1 MQLIFRMKGFAMVL
15 LGVIFVALITNTVS
29 SIAVD
34 DSGGNN
40 VVSEHVDKLNIVP
53 TKDSKYEVYMY
64 VVIRNAHGE
73 LVSVTESFDDWKHY
87 MHHEIT
93 DEVFDTLLGKK
104 EIVTIDNIKY
114 EKVQFSTSSEQPW
127 LFDSSDR
134 TLIFNSAIELC
145 GEPIKKYGYECA
157 NIFWARNG
165 MINIEVGDVITQQWT
180 ILRELN

>member
-1 MQLIFRMKGFAMVL
+1 MKWFAILLSYIIFL
-15 LGVIFVALITNTVS
+15 TLITNSAQST
-29 SIAVD
+29 AVD
-34 DSGGNN
+34 DSVGNEM
-40 VVSEHVDKLNIVP
+40 VSEDVGKLNAIP

-64 VVIRNAHGE
+64 VVVRNAHGE

-93 DEVFDTLLGKK
+93 DEVFDTLMGKK

-134 TLIFNSAIELC
+134 TLIFNSAIKLC

-165 MINIEVGDVITQQWT
+165 MINIEVDDVITQQWT
-180 ILRELN
+180 ILRVMN